1 MVVIMDGFSS
11 LEELYKRIKPAL
23 KSKVKDLNRVG
34 VNYVQ
39 EADIFNYL
47 KNNVWSKKNNL
58 TLGEIV
64 NDIMTTPNTTLELYV
79 QNIMKN
85 DARKIEEEN
94 PL

>member
-85 DARKIEEEN
+85 DARKIEEGN

>member
-1 MVVIMDGFSS
+1 MDGFSS

-85 DARKIEEEN
+85 DARKIEEGN